1 MVKNL
6 IGGNKAKSM
15 SNKKQN
21 IVKIKLFK
29 APNEFEHIGKINK
42 ELGSARFSVET
53 YFNKR
58 VYVVNCSAPK
68 SIRVKIDDYVLI
80 SLLRETKSIQGEIIH
95 KYSPENI
102 GELTKYDE
110 PIALREKRAN
120 ITQILNKGVKDDLF
134 SEDVEIEENPQ
145 DFLKD
150 DIDVDDI

>member
-1 MVKNL
+1 MERQEELLQETYPEYKMVKNL

-80 SLLRETKSIQGEIIH
+80 SLLREASDPITLSNGAPTKLIGSDLELSSKITGWSWQSW
-95 KYSPENI
+95 SPTATAPLI
-102 GELTKYDE
+102 SAAPAGSKALT
-110 PIALREKRAN
+110 
-120 ITQILNKGVKDDLF
+120 
-134 SEDVEIEENPQ
+134 
-145 DFLKD
+145 
-150 DIDVDDI
+150 